1 MSGKPDHPQLPAEDR
16 EAWIAAARASFQQ
29 LREEFR
35 TRFSRDLPL
44 EEMLFDR
51 WERAASL
58 GFGPKTSIHHNSYVY
73 GDVTVGENTWIG
85 PFTLLDGSGG
95 LKIGSACSISAGVQ
109 IYTHDTVKWAV
120 SGGKLPY
127 ERAPVVIG
135 DACHIGASVVIT
147 KGVTIGAHSVI
158 GSCAFVNRDV
168 PPFTVAFGVPC
179 RPRGRVFIEDD
190 GSVRLEMDDASV
202 AGAGA

>member
-1 MSGKPDHPQLPAEDR
+1 MSTQPDPCADDR
-16 EAWIAAARASFQQ
+16 DAWIASARAAFDQ
-29 LREEFR
+29 LRGELR
-35 TRFSRDLPL
+35 SRFNRDLPL
-44 EEMLFDR
+44 DEMLFDR
-51 WERAASL
+51 WERAKSL
-58 GFGPKTSIHHNSYVY
+58 GFGAKASIYHNSYVY
-73 GDVTVGENTWIG
+73 GDVSVGENTWIG

-95 LKIGSACSISAGVQ
+95 LKIGSSCIISAGVQ
-109 IYTHDTVKWAV
+109 IYTHDTVKWAL

-135 DACHIGASVVIT
+135 DACHIGAQAVIT

-179 RPRGRVFIEDD
+179 RQRGRVIIEPD
-190 GSVRLEMDDASV
+190 GNVRLEMDEPTNVGRPA
-202 AGAGA
+202 